1 MKSQKLNNLHI
12 KKLPPLSL
20 YIHFPWCI
28 KKCPYCD
35 FHSYEIKKNISE
47 KKYLK
52 ALLIDIELSLP
63 IILNRKIHTI
73 FIGGG
78 TPSLIS
84 DTGLDYLLNNIKKL
98 LLLKENISITLE
110 ANPSTFEIE
119 KFHSY
124 SIIGVNRLS
133 IGIQSFNDK
142 HLNILGRTHNSK
154 QARYAIE
161 IAKQYFNNFNLDLI
175 YALPKQTLSELMLDI
190 NYAIQYSPPH
200 VSLYSLTI
208 EPNTYFFK
216 YPPLSLPNNDKNA
229 IMQDK
234 ITNLLKSYY
243 YKNYEISAY
252 SKAGYESQHN
262 LNYWKFGDYLGIGA
276 GSHSKLS
283 FSNYIIRQIRYKNP
297 NLYLKNIFSGNSIA
311 KSKKIKKKCLVFE
324 FMLNALRLKNGFSPN
339 LFFDRT
345 GINIKIIEPK
355 LKNAEKLGLLK
366 RNNKNIQPTPFG
378 RYFLNDLQQIFL
390 ND

>member
-1 MKSQKLNNLHI
+1 MFQK
-12 KKLPPLSL
+12 
-20 YIHFPWCI
+20 
-28 KKCPYCD
+28 
-35 FHSYEIKKNISE
+35 
-47 KKYLK
+47 KKYLE
-52 ALLIDIELSLP
+52 ALLIDVELSLP

-84 DTGLDYLLNNIKKL
+84 DTGLDYLLKNIKKL
-98 LLLKENISITLE
+98 LLFKKNISITLE

-124 SIIGVNRLS
+124 SIIGINRLS
-133 IGIQSFNDK
+133 IGIQSFNNK
-142 HLNILGRTHNSK
+142 YLNILGRTHDSK
-154 QARYAIE
+154 QAKYAIE

-175 YALPKQTLSELMLDI
+175 YALPNQTLSELMLDL

-200 VSLYSLTI
+200 LSLYSLTI

-216 YPPLSLPNNDKNA
+216 YPPLSMPSNDENA
-229 IMQDK
+229 VMQDK
-234 ITNLLKSYY
+234 ITSLLKNNY

-252 SKAGYESQHN
+252 SKTGYESQHN

-283 FSNYIIRQIRYKNP
+283 FPNYIIRQIRYKNP
-297 NLYLKNIFSGNSIA
+297 NIYLKNIFSGNSIA
-311 KSKKIKKKCLVFE
+311 KSKKIEKKCLIFE
-324 FMLNALRLKNGFSPN
+324 FMLNALRLKDGFSPN
-339 LFFDRT
+339 LFFERT
-345 GINIKIIEPK
+345 GINIKIIESK

-366 RNNKNIQPTPFG
+366 RNNKNIKPTSFG

-390 ND
+390 NN